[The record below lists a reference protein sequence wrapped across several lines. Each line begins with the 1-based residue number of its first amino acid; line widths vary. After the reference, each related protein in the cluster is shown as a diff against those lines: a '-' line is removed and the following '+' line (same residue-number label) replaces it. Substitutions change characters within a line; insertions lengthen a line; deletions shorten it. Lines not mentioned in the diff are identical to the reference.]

1 MKSSVCLKECEIQDQ
16 DSGKLVKMPGN
27 KKNALKKKD
36 NKWLNNWLFL
46 APCLITLA
54 LCAGWPLLK
63 TIYFSF
69 TDAAL
74 DSLDDFQF
82 IGIDNF
88 IDLAR
93 DQDWWIA
100 VKNTFIITVVAVPLE
115 TILGMI
121 IALILHRNFKGR
133 GWMRAIVLVPWTI
146 PTIVSARMWAWMLN
160 DVYGIVN
167 ELLIRVG
174 IIDSPIPWIASN
186 TLSIVSIILVDVWK
200 TTPYMALLLL
210 AGLQSLPQD
219 CFEAAEVDSI
229 PFRKVFMKIIL
240 PLMKPTIIVAMIFRG
255 LETFKIFDLV
265 YILSSGNSATATMS
279 VFSRKH
285 LVDYADVGF
294 GSAAATA
301 LLFFIAFLSIFYIS
315 FNRKKLNKLS

>member
-1 MKSSVCLKECEIQDQ
+1 
-16 DSGKLVKMPGN
+16 MPGGSGRFRSE
-27 KKNALKKKD
+27 KKRRNLI
-36 NKWLNNWLFL
+36 NWFFL
-46 APCLITLA
+46 APCLFALT

-74 DSLDDFQF
+74 DCLNNFQF

-88 IDLAR
+88 VNLAR

-100 VKNTFIITVVAVPLE
+100 VKNTLVITVVAVPLE
-115 TILGMI
+115 TIFGMI
-121 IALILHRNFKGR
+121 IALILHKNFKGR
-133 GWMRAIVLVPWTI
+133 GWMRAIVLIPWTI

-160 DVYGIVN
+160 DVYGIMN

-174 IIDSPIPWIASN
+174 IIDSPIPWIADN

-229 PFRKVFMKIIL
+229 PFRKIFMKIIL
-240 PLMKPTIIVAMIFRG
+240 PLMKPTIIVAMIFRI
-255 LETFKIFDLV
+255 LDTFKIFDLV

-279 VFSRKH
+279 VFARKH

-315 FNRKKLNKLS
+315 FNRRKLNKLS

>member
-1 MKSSVCLKECEIQDQ
+1 MPEDSKPVFSVKRRQ
-16 DSGKLVKMPGN
+16 G
-27 KKNALKKKD
+27 
-36 NKWLNNWLFL
+36 LNNWLFL
-46 APCLITLA
+46 APCLFVLA
-54 LCAGWPLLK
+54 LCAGWPLFK

-74 DSLDDFQF
+74 DNLKDFEF
-82 IGIDNF
+82 TGIDNF

-100 VKNTFIITVVAVPLE
+100 VKNTFVITVVAVPLE

-167 ELLIRVG
+167 ELLIRIG
-174 IIDSPIPWIASN
+174 IIDSPVPWIASN

-229 PFRKVFMKIIL
+229 PFRKVLMKIIL

-279 VFSRKH
+279 VFARKH

>member
-1 MKSSVCLKECEIQDQ
+1 MQEDVNKNKSNLSH
-16 DSGKLVKMPGN
+16 
-27 KKNALKKKD
+27 
-36 NKWLNNWLFL
+36 WLFL
-46 APCLITLA
+46 APCLLTLA
-54 LCAGWPLLK
+54 LCACWPLLK
-63 TIYFSF
+63 TIWFSF
-69 TDAAL
+69 TDATL
-74 DSLDDFQF
+74 DQLSGCNFV
-82 IGIDNF
+82 GMDNF
-88 IDLAR
+88 INLAR
-93 DQDWWIA
+93 DQDWWAA
-100 VKNTFIITVVAVPLE
+100 VRNTLVITVIAVPLE

-121 IALILHRNFKGR
+121 VALILHREFKGR
-133 GWMRAIVLVPWTI
+133 GWMRAIVLIPWTI

-167 ELLIRVG
+167 ELLIKVG
-174 IIDSPIPWIASN
+174 FIDSPIPWIASN

-229 PFRKVFMKIIL
+229 PFRKILLKIIL

-255 LETFKIFDLV
+255 LETVKIFDLV
-265 YILSSGNSATATMS
+265 YILSSGNSETATMS
-279 VFSRKH
+279 VFARKH

-301 LLFFIAFLSIFYIS
+301 LLFVIAFASVFYIS
-315 FNRKKLNKLS
+315 FNKRRINKLG